1 MAERTVSTLLKI
13 DGEQEYNNA
22 LRNIQR
28 EQNALKS
35 SVKLLDEQFKGQS
48 NSLAALTAKQQALS
62 SLNDAATRKV
72 DLVRGAYEK
81 SQAAVKEYTAKI
93 EALRAKIAAEGD
105 AEGKLAKQLETAEIN
120 LQKAQNATVKYG
132 GDVSK
137 AELEVAKINNQIKDN
152 ARYLDEAKRSANGT
166 ATSIDEYGKT
176 TAKARSES
184 ENLGKTGKEA
194 FDRLAQALIAAG
206 LIRGVTEL
214 IDIMKRA
221 NEEFIQFESAAAGV
235 DKTFKGTPEQLAA
248 VIQSIKDMSTV
259 IPIATGNIAKLVE
272 IGGQLSVPVDD
283 LARFA
288 EVMSAIGVSTD
299 ITAETAAISIA
310 QLTGITETS
319 SKMFSNFGSSLI
331 ALGNDS
337 KTFESKILDMAMG
350 LAAAGKQIGLSD
362 ADILA
367 FAATLSSKGVEAQA
381 GGTAMSRMMQDLAV
395 SASEGAEGMAE
406 YADIAGMTAEQF
418 YQMFN
423 SDAIGAI
430 NAFFNGIASGG
441 ESAVSVLRELG
452 VTEMRQLDAMLRLST
467 SQDILRKYVDL
478 SNGAYAENTA
488 LMTEAEKRYET
499 TESKIQL
506 LKNATNL
513 LGITIG
519 EQLNPSIRESIQAGT
534 DIIGKIDEFLQQN
547 PWAVQAVIGLAAAL
561 ATLAV
566 ALGGTAIAFSVVI
579 PAIKAFQVAIGAASA
594 GAVMGGIAIAALAV
608 GLIAAAA
615 ASGDATQEFKEQSS
629 AIQEITSSVKQN
641 TDAHKE
647 SLKSIESQQRGTSA
661 LIDKLSELSEGYSGS
676 TYEQNQM
683 KAIIEQL
690 NQEIDGLNLT
700 FDANTG
706 KISENTAAI
715 RERAG
720 AQYEAAKADAYNQ
733 RYTQLLLDQA
743 DAQYALEKAHD
754 AYLNVGEKGT
764 SLQSRLWKQYKDQ
777 YVMLGD
783 IEDQLKWT
791 EEKIKSSSEATKDA
805 TSTTEDNTSALE
817 DSAEAAKALAEEHES
832 IKNRVG
838 EAADRVAD
846 FGDKLDGA
854 KKKSID
860 FYIKGEES
868 QAKFWENYRTN
879 LEKAREMGVG
889 EGLMAELAEP
899 TEKNAQTLD
908 SIVSGSLEKIQ
919 QLNDAY
925 AARQEAR
932 ALYVEEMAREAA
944 DAAQLIEQLA
954 NDTTIS
960 EAAASNV
967 TEAKKAMLDKVKSSK
982 FVEVAKTIIEETVG
996 ELEDSSVLQRW
1007 YEAGAAFA
1015 ERCASGLAAH
1025 EWIIVEEAKRLAA
1038 AANAAFFSNIQPT
1051 LYGPEG
1057 PGAGSSYISTPKGP
1071 VKRKPFKTGLDY
1083 VPYDEFPANLHEGEA
1098 VLTKVEAM
1106 TWRAMK
1112 DAARGATPM
1121 AADLA
1126 TINRPMTARDV
1137 GKAVNGAIGSIQ
1149 GGKSVVFKQYNT
1161 SPQPLDAYET
1171 ERLARKALRKI
1182 K

>member
-1 MAERTVSTLLKI
+1 MAERTVSTLLKV

-22 LRNIQR
+22 LRNMRR

-35 SVKLLDEQFKGQS
+35 SVKLLDEQFRGQS

-81 SQAAVKEYTAKI
+81 SQAAVKQYTAKI

-152 ARYLDEAKRSANGT
+152 ARYLDEAKKSANGT

-176 TAKARSES
+176 AAKARSES

-194 FDRLAQALIAAG
+194 FDGLAQALIAAG
-206 LIRGVTEL
+206 LIKSVKEL
-214 IDIMKRA
+214 VNLFMQAAKAAI
-221 NEEFIQFESAAAGV
+221 EWESAFTGV
-235 DKTFKGTPEQLAA
+235 KKTVEGTPEQLAR
-248 VIQSIKDMSTV
+248 INSELLDMSTR
-259 IPIATGNIAKLVE
+259 IPLTTKEIAAIAEAAGQLGIATEDVSAFTEVMAALGVTTN
-272 IGGQLSVPVDD
+272 LSADQAATQ

-288 EVMSAIGVSTD
+288 KITGMTASEFDNIGAV
-299 ITAETAAISIA
+299 IV
-310 QLTGITETS
+310 
-319 SKMFSNFGSSLI
+319 
-331 ALGNDS
+331 ALGNNS
-337 KTFESKILDMAMG
+337 AATESEILDMAMG
-350 LAAAGKQIGLSD
+350 IAAAGKLVGMTTP
-362 ADILA
+362 DIMA
-367 FAATLSSKGVEAQA
+367 FAASLTSAGLESQA
-381 GGTAMSRMMQDLAV
+381 GGTAISRTLAEISVAAKTNIKDL
-395 SASEGAEGMAE
+395 EK
-406 YADIAGMTAEQF
+406 YADVAGMTAQQF
-418 YQMFN
+418 ADLFN
-423 SDAIGAI
+423 RDATA
-430 NAFFNGIASGG
+430 AFTAFVDGIASSGDRAI
-441 ESAVSVLRELG
+441 AVLAEMG
-452 VTEMRQLDAMLRLST
+452 ITEIRQRDALLRLSA
-467 SQDILRKYVDL
+467 
-478 SNGAYAENTA
+478 SNGDLARSIDLASTSYEENTA
-488 LMTEAEKRYET
+488 LMTEAEQRYGT

-805 TSTTEDNTSALE
+805 TSATDDNTSSLE
-817 DSAEAAKALAEEHES
+817 DSAEAAKALAEEYES

-879 LEKAREMGVG
+879 LEKAREMGVD

-925 AARQEAR
+925 AANAEAR
-932 ALYVEEMAREAA
+932 AIYAEEMARQAT

-967 TEAKKAMLDKVKSSK
+967 TEAKKGMLDKVKSSK

-1007 YEAGAAFA
+1007 YDAGAAFA

-1071 VKRKPFKTGLDY
+1071 LKRKPFKTGLDY

-1149 GGKSVVFKQYNT
+1149 GGKTYNSQLT
-1161 SPQPLDAYET
+1161 IIAPQMPDAYEIM
-1171 ERLARKALRKI
+1171 RLRRKEQRKI